1 MSTPARPD
9 VLGLVLAACIA
20 AFGCAGAQPKP
31 SLVPPQDV
39 DMDAELLSE
48 FYEEVQEYVRLRLEA
63 SKMVPPI
70 AVGNSAEQIGAHQ
83 QAIADVIRTLRGDAK
98 RGEIFE
104 PEVAEAFRHIIERAV
119 HGPEGAEIVKEIAD
133 GNPKVEGVPKQ
144 SNPTQEVKKPVAL
157 KVNGYYADE
166 APFSSVPPSLLLKMP
181 QLPEQVRYRFVGRA
195 LLLRDTEANVIL
207 DFIPDIV
214 PDKSI
219 PR

>member
-83 QAIADVIRTLRGDAK
+83 QAIADVIRILRGDAK
-98 RGEIFE
+98 RGDIFE
-104 PEVAEAFRHIIERAV
+104 SDVAEAFRRIIERAV
-119 HGPEGAEIVKEIAD
+119 HGPDGAEIVKEIAD

-157 KVNGYYADE
+157 KVNGYYTDE